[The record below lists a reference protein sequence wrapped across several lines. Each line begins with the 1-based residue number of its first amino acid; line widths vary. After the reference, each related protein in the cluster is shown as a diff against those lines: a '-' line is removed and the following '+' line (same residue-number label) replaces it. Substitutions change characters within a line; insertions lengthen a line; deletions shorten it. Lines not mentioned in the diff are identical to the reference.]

1 MYRRVAENFFNFFH
15 GVVFGKLHV
24 DLLMFFFC
32 RWTSFVPNNHV
43 PNFLRAG
50 RASITPTVCRE
61 ISQIKKSLK
70 FRYAGI
76 SKLLCVFVLGLFLR
90 FCFHPSVENFYN
102 LCREIIFKFASAP
115 VEAFPKP
122 RYSASTKRSRSALHD
137 APLFERTPHSSSK
150 STLHFSCVIFSQEK

>member
-1 MYRRVAENFFNFFH
+1 
-15 GVVFGKLHV
+15 
-24 DLLMFFFC
+24 MFFFGL
-32 RWTSFVPNNHV
+32 WTSFVPNNHV

-102 LCREIIFKFASAP
+102 LCREIIFKLRAHF

-122 RYSASTKRSRSALHD
+122 RHSASTKRSRSALHD
-137 APLFERTPHSSSK
+137 APLFERTPHHSSK
-150 STLHFSCVIFSQEK
+150 SFARFVLFKIQQDKSCVRFHNNVLAFVVEFTVIS